1 MAGMDSGL
9 EPEDSAFAALAER
22 LGEGALLLDAHS
34 RELYGQDVSGDA
46 QPVRAVAR
54 PGNAAQLA
62 EIARFAS
69 QQGLALVPR
78 GGGMSYSSGYV
89 CAEAPAICLDM
100 AAMSEII
107 EINAEDM
114 HVTVQA
120 GCTWQ
125 KLHQALEPK
134 GLRTPFWGTLSGIK
148 ATVGG
153 SLSQNSLFWGSARH
167 GSAADSVIGFEIV
180 LANGELLRTGAG
192 AQRHAAPFFR
202 HYGPDLTGLFTCD
215 SGALGIKAAVTLK
228 LLPAA
233 PGRAYASFGFSGHRA
248 LLGAMSEVSR
258 QNLAEASF
266 GFDPTLQAQLLK
278 RESLLS
284 SVEALRNVTARQG
297 SLAKGLAEG
306 AKVALAGRGFLKDSD
321 FSAHFVAEEATQA
334 AAEAAASRICAICAA
349 AGGKELANSAPKVI
363 RANPFGPVNSM
374 IGPEGE
380 RWLPV
385 HGLLP
390 HSKAVAAYEAAEA
403 LFEANRK
410 VLQRHG
416 ILHGTLFT
424 YADTNCFLIEPVF
437 YWPDQLNALH
447 RHSVDEAI
455 LKRVRDFPENLEA
468 RGEVMRLRSELMSLF
483 KDLGALHLQIGRSYP
498 YQEGLRETPRQLVQA
513 LKKLLDPEGRIN
525 PGALISVDGKG

>member
-1 MAGMDSGL
+1 MQESAETMD
-9 EPEDSAFAALAER
+9 DAALAALSER
-22 LGEGALLLDAHS
+22 LGPGKVLLDDAS
-34 RELYGQDVSGDA
+34 RTLYGQDVSGDA

-54 PGNAAQLA
+54 PGNTAELA
-62 EIARFAS
+62 EIVRFAS
-69 QQGLALVPR
+69 EQGLALAPR

-89 CAEAPAICLDM
+89 CAQAPTLCLDM
-100 AAMSEII
+100 AAMNEILG
-107 EINAEDM
+107 INAQDM

-125 KLHQALEPK
+125 KLHQALEPQ

-153 SLSQNSLFWGSARH
+153 GMSQNSLFWGSGRH
-167 GSAADSVIGFEIV
+167 GTAADSVIGFEIV
-180 LANGELLRTGAG
+180 LANGDVLRTGAG

-215 SGALGIKAAVTLK
+215 CGALGIKATVTLK

-233 PGRAYASFGFSGHRA
+233 PGRACVSFGFASHRP
-248 LLGAMSEVSR
+248 LLEAMSEVSR
-258 QNLAEASF
+258 QGLADVCFA
-266 GFDPTLQAQLLK
+266 FDPSLQAQLLK
-278 RESLLS
+278 RESLMS
-284 SVEALRNVTARQG
+284 GIEALRNVAAQQS

-321 FSAHFVAEEATQA
+321 FSAHFMAEEATQA
-334 AAEAAASRICAICAA
+334 AAEAAASRMRAICAA

-363 RANPFGPVNSM
+363 RAHPFGPLNSM
-374 IGPEGE
+374 VGPEGE

-385 HGLLP
+385 HALLP

-403 LFEANRK
+403 LFQANRK
-410 VLQRHG
+410 VLKRHG

-424 YADTNCFLIEPVF
+424 YADTNCFVIEPVF

-447 RHSVDEAI
+447 RRSVDQAL
-455 LKRVRDFPENLEA
+455 LKRVNDFPENLPA
-468 RGEVMRLRSELMSLF
+468 RGEVMRLRGELMSLF
-483 KDLGALHLQIGRSYP
+483 KDLGALHLQIGRRYP
-498 YQEGLRETPRQLVQA
+498 YLEGLEAAPRQLVQD
-513 LKKLLDPEGRIN
+513 LKRLLDPEGRIN
-525 PGALISVDGKG
+525 PGVLGL